1 MASSLEY
8 LLSRYADKTCT
19 PEEKEELMRLLQE
32 SGNDEAVQQLID
44 KMIEE
49 RPVMHQMPD
58 TTAQAILQSIFE
70 AGETP
75 VVTMDTTPVRRL
87 PFARIAAAAVILLLV
102 TTAGWLWLART
113 SKTQLA
119 ATDQLI
125 KSDVAPGGNKALLT
139 LANGATIV
147 LDNEENGIVARE
159 GNANVVK
166 LNNGQLKYEKAEGQP
181 GAGSTNAS
189 PALAY
194 NTLSTPK
201 GGEYR
206 IVLPDGSKVWLN
218 AASSITYPTTFN
230 AKERKVQVTGE
241 AYFEVAKLVTVNDGK
256 RVPFIVDILPST
268 GSVRG
273 GIHPPTGGGRSARGL
288 LGQVQVLGTHFNIN
302 AYDDEEAVKT
312 TLLEGKVKIVKAT
325 TTTDETTA
333 KSNTAQAEGA
343 SAVLSPGEQATIRG
357 ARSGRRYN
365 SGVQVKQV
373 DVNDVM
379 AWKNGMFHFE
389 KADIQTVMR
398 QLSRWYDVEVVYKKE
413 LDKSDPLFVEVSR
426 HTNLSDV
433 LKALNLAGGA
443 RFTIEDKKIIV
454 Q

>member
-8 LLSRYADKTCT
+8 LLNRYANKTCT

-32 SGNDEAVQQLID
+32 SGNDEAVQQLIE
-44 KMIEE
+44 KMIQE
-49 RPVMHQMPD
+49 RPVKHQMPE

-70 AGETP
+70 ADETP
-75 VVTMDTTPVRRL
+75 VVTMATTQVRRL
-87 PFARIAAAAVILLLV
+87 AFGRIAAAAVILLLL
-102 TTAGWLWLART
+102 TTAGWLWLT
-113 SKTQLA
+113 NTTKTQLA
-119 ATDQLI
+119 TTVNV
-125 KSDVAPGGNKALLT
+125 KNDVAPGGNKALLT

-166 LNNGQLKYEKAEGQP
+166 LKNGQLKYEKAAGQ
-181 GAGSTNAS
+181 GSTAS
-189 PALAY
+189 DDGKPAMAY

-218 AASSITYPTTFN
+218 AASSITYPTAFD

-241 AYFEVAKLVTVNDGK
+241 AYFEVAKLVTAKDGK
-256 RVPFIVDILPST
+256 RIPFLVDI
-268 GSVRG
+268 
-273 GIHPPTGGGRSARGL
+273 RSARGH

-325 TTTDETTA
+325 TTTNEATA
-333 KSNTAQAEGA
+333 KNNKAQAEGA
-343 SAVLSPGEQATIRG
+343 SAVLSPGEQATIG
-357 ARSGRRYN
+357 GGRSN
-365 SGVQVKQV
+365 KLATDGVQVKHV

-389 KADIQTVMR
+389 RADIQTVMR
-398 QLSRWYDVEVVYKKE
+398 QLSRWYDVQVVYKKD
-413 LDKSDPLFVEVSR
+413 LDKSDPLFFEVSR

-433 LKALNLAGGA
+433 LKVLNLAGGA